1 MLSLRAIALA
11 GALVIATTVN
21 LFFAP
26 QIYSPRAPVFSGAD
40 MAGSYE
46 WRGHAFSFQPSWLAA
61 NLPNATFTNVR
72 VGQPDWA
79 PDDSVDL
86 GIVWNM
92 RTVIIEGL
100 ATDDSDFPLDL
111 SALGIRED
119 ITDYHQHAALIRCQ
133 IDPLNPVEGRC
144 DYFVAWDDTVDP
156 SSDLTFVGVFT
167 VTDPDSLEVGFI
179 EKVLLER
186 LAGVELSAIPTIGGE
201 PQ

>member
-1 MLSLRAIALA
+1 MLSLRAVGLV
-11 GALVIATTVN
+11 GALVIASSVN
-21 LFFAP
+21 LFLAP

-40 MAGSYE
+40 MAASYE

-61 NLPNATFTNVR
+61 NLPNATYTNVR
-72 VGQPDWA
+72 IGRPEWA
-79 PDDSVDL
+79 PPNSFDI

-119 ITDYHQHAALIRCQ
+119 IVDYHQHSALIRCQ
-133 IDPLNPVEGRC
+133 IDPVDPFEGRC
-144 DYFVAWDDTVDP
+144 DYFVAWDDTVEP

-167 VTDPDSLEVGFI
+167 SIDPESLEVGFI
-179 EKVLLER
+179 EKGLLER
-186 LAGVELSAIPTIGGE
+186 LVGTDLSAVPTIGSA